1 VKKTLAY
8 VVTAILLGTVVMLF
22 PVLMLYPSQV
32 STMRGLA
39 PSQAPLPPFAPE
51 TFEDTQ
57 KSAAAEVETEV
68 EAVGVALFPL
78 SLAYAGF
85 IFMFG
90 FVVALGVSQY
100 YKRRIF

>member
-22 PVLMLYPSQV
+22 PVLMLYPSQI

-57 KSAAAEVETEV
+57 KSAVAEV
-68 EAVGVALFPL
+68 EAVGVAPFPL